1 MVFISSIWILIM
13 IPSIDYSLYLVISQS
28 DCRGRD
34 VFQVL
39 EQAVQG
45 GVRLVQL
52 REKNMPTRDLVALAK
67 KMKAFLAGHNIPLI
81 INDRVGVALAVDA
94 DGVHVGQDDM
104 HPLDVR
110 PLIGS
115 NRILGLSINTEEQLR
130 EAQTMPVDYL
140 GIGPVFAT
148 QTKKDSKPVL
158 DVDELSS
165 MCKKKHVPAVG
176 IGGINAQNASEVIAA
191 GAEGIAVVSA
201 ICGADS
207 PQSAAGELKDLITG
221 QLCLRQI

>member
-1 MVFISSIWILIM
+1 
-13 IPSIDYSLYLVISQS
+13 
-28 DCRGRD
+28 
-34 VFQVL
+34 
-39 EQAVQG
+39 
-45 GVRLVQL
+45 
-52 REKNMPTRDLVALAK
+52 MPTRDLVALAK

-104 HPLDVR
+104 HPSDVR

-130 EAQTMPVDYL
+130 EAQTLPVDYL
-140 GIGPVFAT
+140 GIGPIFAT

-158 DVDELSS
+158 GVDELSS
-165 MCKKKHVPAVG
+165 ICKKKHVPAVG
-176 IGGINAQNASEVIAA
+176 IGGINSQNASEVIAA

-207 PQSAAGELKDLITG
+207 PHDAAGMLKDLIAG
-221 QLCLRQI
+221 QLCLRKL